1 MKLELAEGSAEMLRE
16 VLIHSLSELRME
28 MAYAT
33 RKELREFLK
42 KRGELLEGLI
52 RQIEVELA
60 REGREWISIDRL
72 RHVGILRGLTDWEL
86 NIAAQYFQHE
96 TLASHTALF
105 EEGGKADRLYILEEG
120 AVSLQLG
127 EGEVFPI
134 QTPGELIGWSFL
146 VPPYRYTASAM
157 TAAPSKFLVLRSP
170 DFHYLIH
177 REPRMGVKIMANVA
191 EVVARRLTHFRL
203 RL

>member
-1 MKLELAEGSAEMLRE
+1 MEI
-16 VLIHSLSELRME
+16 LIHSLSELRME

-33 RKELREFLK
+33 RKELRDFLR

-52 RQIEVELA
+52 GQIERELA
-60 REGREWISIDRL
+60 QGGREWVNIDRL
-72 RHVGILRGLTDWEL
+72 RNVGILRGLTDWEL
-86 NIAAQYFQHE
+86 NIVAQYFHQE
-96 TLASHTALF
+96 ALPAHTALF

-127 EGEVFPI
+127 EGEIFPI

-146 VPPYRYTASAM
+146 VPPYRYTASAV
-157 TAAPSKFLVLRSP
+157 TVAPSKFLLLRSP